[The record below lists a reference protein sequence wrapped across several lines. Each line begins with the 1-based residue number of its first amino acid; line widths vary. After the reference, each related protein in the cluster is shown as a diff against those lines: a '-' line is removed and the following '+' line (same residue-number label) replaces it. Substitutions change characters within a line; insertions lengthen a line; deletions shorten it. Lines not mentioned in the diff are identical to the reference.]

1 MNTAMTDTA
10 WLVEN
15 VRKQQKYGKSGGRDN
30 HGILTDIQADD
41 LPDETLLE
49 FSAAPYTFEESALLV
64 MEDMEKLHYLAGT
77 ANRFSDKYLKCLP
90 QLEKYISKAGSFCL
104 TKAVLEQKGFSFPEL
119 ENLNTLDLIGRVS
132 FHIRKCHAA
141 IDGLYRDNDRLGFV
155 YLQWELRWIN
165 LGERLKSTEAKI
177 QKIQN
182 GELKADTLLQRED
195 SFRNRT
201 ESPKEIGNEWSKRP
215 FLNPASLPLLTSMA
229 SDMLRKERIIE
240 KQKRDY
246 ERAEERALR
255 ALGIHPYPPMPIP
268 TKPVVQPD
276 EKPAPEPHPVE
287 EEIPEGMITE
297 GEARRILIE
306 EALRHGDQQAVLEI
320 QKEDSDAFARRWE
333 RHLDETDLS
342 RKRAG
347 PSDAKRK
354 KLREKRKKKK

>member
-1 MNTAMTDTA
+1 MDSVMTDTA
-10 WLVEN
+10 GLVKN
-15 VRKQQKYGKSGGRDN
+15 IRKQEKYGNSGGPENR
-30 HGILTDIQADD
+30 GILTDIQAVD
-41 LPDETLLE
+41 LPDETLLD

-64 MEDMEKLHYLAGT
+64 MEDMEKLHYMAGT
-77 ANRFSDKYLKCLP
+77 SNRFSEKYLKCLP

-104 TKAVLEQKGFSFPEL
+104 TKAVLEQKGLSFPKL
-119 ENLNTLDLIGRVS
+119 ENLNTLDLISRVS

-141 IDGLYRDNDRLGFV
+141 IDGLYRDNDKLGFV

-177 QKIQN
+177 QKIRD
-182 GELKADTLLQRED
+182 GELKADFLFHREG

-201 ESPKEIGNEWSKRP
+201 DLPKEIGKEWSKRP

-246 ERAEERALR
+246 ERSEERALQ

-268 TKPVVQPD
+268 VKPAVQPE
-276 EKPAPEPHPVE
+276 EKATTQTHPVKD
-287 EEIPEGMITE
+287 EIPEGMITE

-333 RHLDETDLS
+333 RHLDETDQF
-342 RKRAG
+342 RNRAG

-354 KLREKRKKKK
+354 KLREKRKKRK

>member
-1 MNTAMTDTA
+1 MDTGMTDTA

-15 VRKQQKYGKSGGRDN
+15 VRKQQKYGKSGGRDCR
-30 HGILTDIQADD
+30 GILTDIEASD
-41 LPDETLLE
+41 LPDETLLD

-64 MEDMEKLHYLAGT
+64 LEDMEKLHYLAGT

-104 TKAVLEQKGFSFPEL
+104 TKAVLEQKGFSFPKL
-119 ENLNTLDLIGRVS
+119 ENLNTLDLISRVS

-141 IDGLYRDNDRLGFV
+141 IDGLYRDNDKLGFV

-177 QKIQN
+177 KKIQS
-182 GELKADTLLQRED
+182 GELKADALLQRED

-201 ESPKEIGNEWSKRP
+201 DAKPEPGREWTKRP

-229 SDMLRKERIIE
+229 SDMLRKERNIE
-240 KQKRDY
+240 KQKQ
-246 ERAEERALR
+246 AEERALR
-255 ALGIHPYPPMPIP
+255 KLGFCPPPPYTIP
-268 TKPVVQPD
+268 VNPVVQP
-276 EKPAPEPHPVE
+276 EETEAPQTSPAE
-287 EEIPEGMITE
+287 EEVPEGMITE

-306 EALRHGDQQAVLEI
+306 EALRYGDQQTVLEI
-320 QKEDSDAFARRWE
+320 QKEDSGTFMQRWD
-333 RHLDETDLS
+333 RHLAETDPL

-347 PSDAKRK
+347 PSDDVRK
-354 KLREKRKKKK
+354 KLREKRKKKNKK